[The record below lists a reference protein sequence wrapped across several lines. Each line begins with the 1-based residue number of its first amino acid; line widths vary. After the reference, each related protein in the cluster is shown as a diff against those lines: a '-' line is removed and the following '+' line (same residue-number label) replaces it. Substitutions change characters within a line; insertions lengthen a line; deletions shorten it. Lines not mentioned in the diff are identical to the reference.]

1 MFDRVL
7 RRYLTVGAIIPA
19 LPFNIQNGQ
28 LVDANPV
35 MANFNAIVSA
45 VNANVQS
52 ITQVGVTA
60 FTPTLAFGGGSTG
73 MTFAFRAGS
82 YTQLG
87 NIVFFAFDLLLS
99 AKGSSTGSAT
109 IGGLPQSV
117 NANWVLAGVGN
128 QAPVATA
135 NVIIAGR
142 YLTMSPVAGSTT
154 FLLWETITNAA
165 IQPADDTFFNN
176 NSEVSGGGWYAI

>member
-1 MFDRVL
+1 MFDQL
-7 RRYLTVGAIIPA
+7 RRFLQVAAIINP

-35 MANFNAIVSA
+35 MANFNAIVTQ
-45 VNANVQS
+45 VNANVGN
-52 ITQVGVTA
+52 ITQVPVTA
-60 FTPTLAFGGGSTG
+60 FTPTLLFGGGNTG

-87 NIVFFAFDLLLS
+87 NIVFFAFDMLLS

-109 IGGLPQSV
+109 IGGLPQSA
-117 NANWVLAGVGN
+117 NANWVLAGIGN
-128 QAPVATA
+128 QAPVATS

-142 YLTMSPVAGSTT
+142 YLTMFPTPGAAT
-154 FLLWETITNAA
+154 FGIMETINNAA
-165 IQPADDTFFNN
+165 IQPADDGFFLN
-176 NSEVSGGGWYAI
+176 NSEISGGGWYAI